1 MGSIAKLSR
10 NSFPDGFLTRYNIA
24 SRTVVEER
32 TASIVLICSLF
43 EGETNKSGKGP
54 NIWDTFIEEH
64 PERIS
69 DHSNANVAV
78 DFYHRYKAHVQR
90 MKGMGM
96 DAFRFSISWSR
107 VLPHGRLSAGINE
120 EGIQFYNN
128 LIDELIKNGIQPFAT
143 LFHWDTPQAIE
154 DKYGGFLSRNILNDF
169 QDFVELCFQKFG
181 DRVKHWITL
190 NEPFMFSV
198 NGYDTGTMAPGRV
211 STLENYPGQPK
222 ISGATEVYIVTH
234 HLLLAHATA
243 VKVYKEKYQ
252 TCQGGKIGITLVSH
266 WFEPYSSSESDRM
279 ATKRSLEFMLG
290 YMDPVTKGDYPQTMH
305 DYVGGRLPKF
315 SEEESKMLRG
325 SYDFIGVNYYTT
337 YYAQNV
343 EDANYKNI
351 GFMED
356 ARVNWPANYIM
367 NHFFPL
373 GIEMYSRSNLQA
385 GSSIRHLLNYI
396 KDAYENPT
404 IYITENGVDDVK
416 SSSLEEA
423 LNDPVREQYYK
434 DIFDNVLKSINE
446 HGVDVKGFFAWSF
459 SDDFEWGSGYGSRFG
474 LYFID
479 YENDLKRYAKNSVK
493 WFKQFLHK
501 DEIKLNH
508 NMSHIRVI
516 KTYLKPNGSHKLYY
530 RYLESFLS
538 QSNLQAGSS
547 IRHLLNYIKDTYEN
561 PTIYITENGVDDVN
575 SSSLEEALN
584 DHVREQNYKDIFDN
598 VLKSINDHGVDVK
611 GFFAWSFS
619 DDFEWGYGYSSRF
632 GLFFIDYENDLKRY
646 AKNSVKWFKQFL
658 HKDETK
664 LNHNIKS
671 ISPPRMVEGSERSSK
686 KSRIE

>member
-10 NSFPDGFLTRYNIA
+10 HSFPDGFVFGSSSSAYQ
-24 SRTVVEER
+24 
-32 TASIVLICSLF
+32 F

-78 DFYHRYKAHVQR
+78 DFYHRYKEDVQR
-90 MKGMGM
+90 MKEMGM

-107 VLPHGRLSAGINE
+107 VLPR
-120 EGIQFYNN
+120 
-128 LIDELIKNGIQPFAT
+128 IQPYVT

-290 YMDPVTKGDYPQTMH
+290 WYMDPVTKGDYPQTMH
-305 DYVGGRLPKF
+305 DCVGGRLPKF

-356 ARVNWPANYIM
+356 ARVNWP
-367 NHFFPL
+367 
-373 GIEMYSRSNLQA
+373 GI
-385 GSSIRHLLNYI
+385 GHLLNYT

-404 IYITENGVDDVK
+404 IYITENGVDDVN
-416 SSSLEEA
+416 SSSLDEA
-423 LNDPVREQYYK
+423 LNDQVREQYYK

-501 DEIKLNH
+501 DKTKLNH
-508 NMSHIRVI
+508 NM
-516 KTYLKPNGSHKLYY
+516 
-530 RYLESFLS
+530 
-538 QSNLQAGSS
+538 
-547 IRHLLNYIKDTYEN
+547 
-561 PTIYITENGVDDVN
+561 
-575 SSSLEEALN
+575 
-584 DHVREQNYKDIFDN
+584 
-598 VLKSINDHGVDVK
+598 
-611 GFFAWSFS
+611 
-619 DDFEWGYGYSSRF
+619 
-632 GLFFIDYENDLKRY
+632 
-646 AKNSVKWFKQFL
+646 
-658 HKDETK
+658 
-664 LNHNIKS
+664 
-671 ISPPRMVEGSERSSK
+671 
-686 KSRIE
+686 

>member
-1 MGSIAKLSR
+1 MGSMAKLSR
-10 NSFPDGFLTRYNIA
+10 NSFPDGFVFGSSSSAYQ
-24 SRTVVEER
+24 
-32 TASIVLICSLF
+32 F

-78 DFYHRYKAHVQR
+78 DFYHRYKEDVQR

-120 EGIQFYNN
+120 EGIQFYSN
-128 LIDELIKNGIQPFAT
+128 LIDELIKNGIQPYVT

-169 QDFVELCFQKFG
+169 RDYVELCFQKFG

-198 NGYDTGTMAPGRV
+198 NGYDTGTVAPGRV
-211 STLENYPGQPK
+211 SSLENYPGQPK

-252 TCQGGKIGITLVSH
+252 VRKSYKSVARLIAHFTKAFSVLINFVIDKISHQTCQGGKIGITLVSH

-279 ATKRSLEFMLG
+279 ATKRSLDFMLG
-290 YMDPVTKGDYPQTMH
+290 WYMDPVTKGDYPQTMH

-356 ARVNWPANYIM
+356 ARVNWPGERN
-367 NHFFPL
+367 
-373 GIEMYSRSNLQA
+373 GIPIGPQA
-385 GSSIRHLLNYI
+385 GSSWLYICPEGIRHLLNYI
-396 KDAYENPT
+396 KDAYDNPT
-404 IYITENGVDDVK
+404 IYITENGVDDVS

-423 LNDPVREQYYK
+423 LNDHVREQYYK
-434 DIFDNVLKSINE
+434 DIFHNVLESIND
-446 HGVDVKGFFAWSF
+446 HGVDVKSFFAWSF
-459 SDDFEWGSGYGSRFG
+459 LDDFEWGYGYSSRFG

-501 DEIKLNH
+501 DETKLNP
-508 NMSHIRVI
+508 NMSHIRMI
-516 KTYLKPNGSHKLYY
+516 KTYLKPDGPQY
-530 RYLESFLS
+530 
-538 QSNLQAGSS
+538 
-547 IRHLLNYIKDTYEN
+547 
-561 PTIYITENGVDDVN
+561 
-575 SSSLEEALN
+575 
-584 DHVREQNYKDIFDN
+584 
-598 VLKSINDHGVDVK
+598 
-611 GFFAWSFS
+611 
-619 DDFEWGYGYSSRF
+619 
-632 GLFFIDYENDLKRY
+632 
-646 AKNSVKWFKQFL
+646 KNST
-658 HKDETK
+658 D
-664 LNHNIKS
+664 S
-671 ISPPRMVEGSERSSK
+671 
-686 KSRIE
+686 